1 MITDLPGIR
10 QRATRILRSTA
21 STSMKERGCGKIRI
35 RWKHPNRARAS
46 SDGSYALGTLGLC
59 GLQSIRRGLP
69 SYASFPCVERIEMR
83 LHIMTAPMLSAK
95 EFDYLFDNGMD
106 TTAFTDSSLIQ
117 DDSRFT
123 STQHVDFAMQRW
135 LWIDLSVEAESRGV
149 TLDALME
156 SWLGDRLKEERNR
169 KAQTMVSIAL
179 RDPERMQRWIDARV
193 AEVRQDEEEAFAH
206 AQKTLTPQDIAPL
219 LSKEQQ
225 GQQHA

>member
-1 MITDLPGIR
+1 
-10 QRATRILRSTA
+10 
-21 STSMKERGCGKIRI
+21 
-35 RWKHPNRARAS
+35 
-46 SDGSYALGTLGLC
+46 
-59 GLQSIRRGLP
+59 
-69 SYASFPCVERIEMR
+69 
-83 LHIMTAPMLSAK
+83 MTAPMLSAK